1 MLNDLPPNHADRNR
15 YVSRFKAMAESIAA
29 CQQPEGYWTRSMLD
43 ATHAPGPE
51 TSGTAFFTYGLL
63 WGMNNRILD
72 KSVYQP
78 VVEKSWNYLTKT
90 ALQSDGKV
98 GYVQPIGEKAI
109 PGQVVNANSTANF
122 GVGAFLLAASEM
134 VRYIKK

>member
-1 MLNDLPPNHADRNR
+1 
-15 YVSRFKAMAESIAA
+15 MAESIAA
-29 CQQPEGYWTRSMLD
+29 WQQPEGYWTRSMLD

-109 PGQVVNANSTANF
+109 PGQVVDANSTANF